1 MSMHVPE
8 RRPFTGPDLLKYCV
22 NLALSCAVSG
32 GGKREEP
39 GDFGVG
45 LTALRGSDG
54 EEYPSKTARGPAL
67 TSISGE
73 FRDEKRRRAHVC

>member
-8 RRPFTGPDLLKYCV
+8 RRPFAGPDLLKYCV

-45 LTALRGSDG
+45 LTALRGSEG
-54 EEYPSKTARGPAL
+54 EEYPSMTARGPAL
-67 TSISGE
+67 TKISGE
-73 FRDEKRRRAHVC
+73 LVEKVRRAHAY